1 MGNHLKFC
9 DYQQKLR
16 QFSINKGSPKK
27 ILFIG
32 KAFKKMAL
40 VFAGRTPYHIP
51 ENMDIP
57 VVKGLMFYNTTGI
70 ILDF

>member
-1 MGNHLKFC
+1 MGNHLKLC

-16 QFSINKGSPKK
+16 QFSINKGSRKK

-40 VFAGRTPYHIP
+40 FSEP
-51 ENMDIP
+51 EDLITFR
-57 VVKGLMFYNTTGI
+57 KTQICL
-70 ILDF
+70 